1 MSAPVESPIRPASRA
16 HDAASRDA
24 AVAAPLV
31 EPPHGLAL
39 AELSLALGGFA
50 IGTAEFAAMGI
61 LPEMAGDLHVS
72 IPQAGHMI
80 SAYAAGV
87 VVGAPLITVALARM
101 PRRALLI
108 VLMLLYAI
116 GNGAT
121 AIFHSY
127 TFALASRFIAG
138 LPHGAYFGLA
148 ALAAAAL
155 VPPHKRGAAIGKVML
170 GLSVANVIGVP
181 AATWLGQ
188 ALGWQA
194 CFAAVAVIA
203 LITAGMIA
211 WSVPRLP
218 MSGKASPLTEL
229 GALGRPQV
237 LLTLLASA
245 VGFGGIFSV
254 YSYVASTLTHVTQIA
269 SYHVPWALALIGLGM
284 IAGNTACGWLADRWL
299 KRTMLGMYAFT
310 AAVLLV
316 FVVAAPHLW
325 AMLAILFCVG
335 AGSACTPAFQ
345 SRLMDVAGD
354 AQSLAAALNHSAF
367 NVANAVG
374 AWLGGLVI
382 AAGFGWV
389 ATGWV
394 GAILAALGIGVL
406 LISFGLERRAA

>member
-1 MSAPVESPIRPASRA
+1 MSASAETPVREEHVERVVAPI
-16 HDAASRDA
+16 
-24 AVAAPLV
+24 
-31 EPPHGLAL
+31 EPPHGLGI

-87 VVGAPLITVALARM
+87 VVGAPLITVLLARM

-108 VLMLLYAI
+108 LLMLLYAI
-116 GNGAT
+116 GNGAS

-127 TFALASRFIAG
+127 SLVLVSRIIAG

-181 AATWLGQ
+181 VATWLGQ
-188 ALGWQA
+188 GLGWQA
-194 CFAAVAVIA
+194 CFAAVAIIA
-203 LITAGMIA
+203 LVTAGMIA
-211 WSVPRLP
+211 WSVPALP
-218 MSGKASPLTEL
+218 MSNKASPLTEL

-254 YSYVASTLTHVTQIA
+254 YSYVASTLTEVTHVA
-269 SYHVPWALALIGLGM
+269 SYHVPWALALIGVGM
-284 IAGNTACGWLADRWL
+284 ILGNMACGWLADRWL
-299 KRTMLGMYAFT
+299 KRTMFGMYAFT
-310 AAVLLV
+310 AVILLV

-325 AMLAILFCVG
+325 AMLPILFCVG
-335 AGSACTPAFQ
+335 FGSACTPAFQ

-367 NVANAVG
+367 NIANALG
-374 AWLGGLVI
+374 AWLGGIVI
-382 AAGFGWV
+382 AMGFGWI

-394 GAILAALGIGVL
+394 GAILAVLGIAVL
-406 LISFGLERRAA
+406 MVSFSLDRKAA

>member
-1 MSAPVESPIRPASRA
+1 MNAPVETPLRS
-16 HDAASRDA
+16 HAAETGGTP
-24 AVAAPLV
+24 PLI
-31 EPPHGLAL
+31 EPPHGLGL

-72 IPQAGHMI
+72 IPDAGHMI

-87 VVGAPLITVALARM
+87 VVGAPLITVLLARM

-127 TFALASRFIAG
+127 GLALVSRFIAG

-188 ALGWQA
+188 LLGWQA
-194 CFAAVAVIA
+194 CFASVAVIA
-203 LITAGMIA
+203 LITSGMIA
-211 WSVPRLP
+211 YSVPTLP
-218 MSGKASPLTEL
+218 MSSKASPLTEL

-254 YSYVASTLTHVTQIA
+254 YSYVASTLTEVTHLP

-284 IAGNTACGWLADRWL
+284 IIGNMACGWFADRWL

-310 AAVLLV
+310 AVVLLV

-325 AMLAILFCVG
+325 LMLPVLFCVG
-335 AGSACTPAFQ
+335 FGSACTPAFQ

-367 NVANAVG
+367 NIANALG
-374 AWLGGLVI
+374 AWLGGIVI
-382 AAGFGWV
+382 AAGFGWL

-394 GAILAALGIGVL
+394 GAILAALGIVVL
-406 LISFGLERRAA
+406 MVSFALDRNTAK

>member
-1 MSAPVESPIRPASRA
+1 MNAPVELPLRAPAAETSGTP
-16 HDAASRDA
+16 
-24 AVAAPLV
+24 PLI
-31 EPPHGLAL
+31 EPPHGLGL

-72 IPQAGHMI
+72 IPDAGHMI

-87 VVGAPLITVALARM
+87 VVGAPLITVLLARM

-127 TFALASRFIAG
+127 GFALVSRFIAG

-188 ALGWQA
+188 MLGWQA
-194 CFAAVAVIA
+194 CFASVAVIA

-211 WSVPRLP
+211 YSVPTLP
-218 MSGKASPLTEL
+218 MSSTASPLTEL

-254 YSYVASTLTHVTQIA
+254 YSYVASTLTEVTHLP

-284 IAGNTACGWLADRWL
+284 IIGNMACGWLADRWL

-310 AAVLLV
+310 AVVLLV

-325 AMLAILFCVG
+325 LMLPVLFCVG
-335 AGSACTPAFQ
+335 FGSACTPAFQ

-367 NVANAVG
+367 NIANALG
-374 AWLGGLVI
+374 AWLGGIVI
-382 AAGFGWV
+382 AAGFGWR

-394 GAILAALGIGVL
+394 GAILAALGIVVL
-406 LISFGLERRAA
+406 MVSFALDRKKA

>member
-1 MSAPVESPIRPASRA
+1 MNAPVETSLRAEAAETAALSPLI
-16 HDAASRDA
+16 
-24 AVAAPLV
+24 
-31 EPPHGLAL
+31 EPPHGLGL

-61 LPEMAGDLHVS
+61 LPEMAGDLHVT
-72 IPQAGHMI
+72 IPEAGHMI

-87 VVGAPLITVALARM
+87 VVGAPLITVLLARM

-127 TFALASRFIAG
+127 GFALASRFIAG

-194 CFAAVAVIA
+194 CFASVAVIA

-211 WSVPRLP
+211 YSVPTLP
-218 MSGKASPLTEL
+218 MSSKASPLTEL

-254 YSYVASTLTHVTQIA
+254 YSYVASTLTEVTHLP

-284 IAGNTACGWLADRWL
+284 IIGNMACGWFADRWL

-310 AAVLLV
+310 AVVLLV
-316 FVVAAPHLW
+316 FVAAAPHLW
-325 AMLAILFCVG
+325 LMLPVLFCVG
-335 AGSACTPAFQ
+335 FGSACTPAFQ

-354 AQSLAAALNHSAF
+354 AQALAAALNHSAF
-367 NVANAVG
+367 NIANALG
-374 AWLGGLVI
+374 AWLGGVVI
-382 AAGFGWV
+382 AAGFGWL

-394 GAILAALGIGVL
+394 GAILAALGIVVL
-406 LISFGLERRAA
+406 IVSFSLDRNKVK